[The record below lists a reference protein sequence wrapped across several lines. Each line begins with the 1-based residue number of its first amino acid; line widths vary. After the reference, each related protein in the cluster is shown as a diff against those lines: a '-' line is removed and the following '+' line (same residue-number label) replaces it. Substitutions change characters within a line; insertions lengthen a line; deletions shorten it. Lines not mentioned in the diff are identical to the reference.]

1 MADRCVRADRG
12 AGTGRGDG
20 RGEPRRKPHGT
31 ARGPAPG
38 PAGVPWPRGCCQ
50 DVPDVHPP
58 LSTRPPRTLS
68 RRSLLVAAGALPLLA
83 VVAGC
88 TDAPPG
94 ADAVTPAQV
103 DQLAEQVAVQEQLV
117 AAYATAFTAA
127 PDLAAAATALAD
139 QAQAQLDRL
148 RAAAPSV
155 TGSATPSAAPRR
167 RRLGDPRAD
176 LRARVAAQSHATAC
190 LDFTGAR
197 AALLG
202 SIAAGLR
209 GQDGQLA

>member
-1 MADRCVRADRG
+1 MS
-12 AGTGRGDG
+12 T
-20 RGEPRRKPHGT
+20 RRVH
-31 ARGPAPG
+31 PAPTG
-38 PAGVPWPRGCCQ
+38 
-50 DVPDVHPP
+50 
-58 LSTRPPRTLS
+58 TLS
-68 RRSLLVAAGALPLLA
+68 RRSLLVGTGALPLLA

-88 TDAPPG
+88 TDPPPG
-94 ADAVTPAQV
+94 AGAVTPAQV
-103 DQLAEQVAVQEQLV
+103 DQLAAQVAVQQQLV
-117 AAYATAFTAA
+117 DAYGTAFAAA

-139 QAQAQLDRL
+139 QARAQLDRL

-155 TGSATPSAAPRR
+155 TGSGTTPVGTPPAAP
-167 RRLGDPRAD
+167 GDPRAE
-176 LRARVAAQSHATAC
+176 LRAQVAAAAQSHATAC

>member
-1 MADRCVRADRG
+1 M
-12 AGTGRGDG
+12 
-20 RGEPRRKPHGT
+20 
-31 ARGPAPG
+31 
-38 PAGVPWPRGCCQ
+38 
-50 DVPDVHPP
+50 
-58 LSTRPPRTLS
+58 STRPVHPAAAGTLS

-155 TGSATPSAAPRR
+155 TGSATPSGGTAPAAT
-167 RRLGDPRAD
+167 GDPRAD
-176 LRARVAAQSHATAC
+176 LRARVAAAAQSHATAC